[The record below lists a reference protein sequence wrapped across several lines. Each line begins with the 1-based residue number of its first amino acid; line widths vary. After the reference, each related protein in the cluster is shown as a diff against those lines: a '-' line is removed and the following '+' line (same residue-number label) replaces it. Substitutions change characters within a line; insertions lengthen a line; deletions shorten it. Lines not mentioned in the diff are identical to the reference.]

1 MHPDDFD
8 AGPNAHDFH
17 HAKLGAITGLNR
29 GSDIVQ
35 FCGIPYASIPARF
48 RQSKFV
54 TKLPQQPFTAWCPG
68 YLRRAAI
75 NEVTVTKSEDH

>member
-8 AGPNAHDFH
+8 AGSEAYGYHHD
-17 HAKLGAITGLNR
+17 KLGDLTGLRR
-29 GSDIVQ
+29 GDDVVQ

-54 TKLPQQPFTAWCPG
+54 TKLPQEPFTAWCPG
-68 YLRRAAI
+68 CVLRCANKHVKAL
-75 NEVTVTKSEDH
+75 TAKQ